1 MPWLGRGIRT
11 IQMVSPPSALQA
23 RQWRGSLGPVRQRR
37 PNTSGR
43 NALPEMQEQQNGKTT
58 RTGQPRPSQRQLRV
72 GETVRKELSDILTRG
87 RFSDPDLDGVIVTI
101 PEVRMTP
108 DLRLA
113 TCLVMPLGGVNAE
126 NVEKALNRSAKYL
139 RGQVSRR
146 LTMKYMPDLRFVL
159 DTRFDDDDR
168 IGTLLHSPEV
178 SRDLDADE
186 EDGDPTKD

>member
-1 MPWLGRGIRT
+1 M
-11 IQMVSPPSALQA
+11 
-23 RQWRGSLGPVRQRR
+23 
-37 PNTSGR
+37 
-43 NALPEMQEQQNGKTT
+43 
-58 RTGQPRPSQRQLRV
+58 
-72 GETVRKELSDILTRG
+72 
-87 RFSDPDLDGVIVTI
+87 IVTI

-168 IGTLLHSPEV
+168 IDTLLHSPEV

-186 EDGDPTKD
+186 EDGDPAKD

>member
-1 MPWLGRGIRT
+1 M
-11 IQMVSPPSALQA
+11 A
-23 RQWRGSLGPVRQRR
+23 RQHGQDSRG
-37 PNTSGR
+37 
-43 NALPEMQEQQNGKTT
+43 
-58 RTGQPRPSQRQLRV
+58 PSQRQLRV

-178 SRDLDADE
+178 SRDLDEDE
-186 EDGDPTKD
+186 GESDAGQD

>member
-1 MPWLGRGIRT
+1 MARHHGQDNRG
-11 IQMVSPPSALQA
+11 
-23 RQWRGSLGPVRQRR
+23 
-37 PNTSGR
+37 
-43 NALPEMQEQQNGKTT
+43 
-58 RTGQPRPSQRQLRV
+58 PSQRQLKV

-87 RFSDPDLDGVIVTI
+87 EFSDPDLEGAIVTI

-108 DLRLA
+108 DLRVA
-113 TCLVMPLGGVNAE
+113 TCLVMPLGGKNAE

-146 LTMKYMPDLRFVL
+146 LTMKYMPDLRFIL

-178 SRDLDADE
+178 SRDLGSDE
-186 EDGDPTKD
+186 IAED

>member
-1 MPWLGRGIRT
+1 MARHRG
-11 IQMVSPPSALQA
+11 QDS
-23 RQWRGSLGPVRQRR
+23 RG
-37 PNTSGR
+37 
-43 NALPEMQEQQNGKTT
+43 
-58 RTGQPRPSQRQLRV
+58 PSQRQLKV

-87 RFSDPDLDGVIVTI
+87 EFSDPDLDGVIITV

-113 TCLVMPLGGVNAE
+113 TCLVMPMGGMNADK
-126 NVEKALNRSAKYL
+126 VEMALNRSAKFL

-168 IGTLLHSPEV
+168 IGSLLHSPEV
-178 SRDLDADE
+178 SRDLGQNGDE
-186 EDGDPTKD
+186 DEG

>member
-1 MPWLGRGIRT
+1 MARHHGQDSRG
-11 IQMVSPPSALQA
+11 
-23 RQWRGSLGPVRQRR
+23 
-37 PNTSGR
+37 
-43 NALPEMQEQQNGKTT
+43 
-58 RTGQPRPSQRQLRV
+58 PSQRQLRV
-72 GETVRKELSDILTRG
+72 GETVRKELSDIFTRG
-87 RFSDPDLDGVIVTI
+87 EFSDPDLDGVIVTI

-113 TCLVMPLGGVNAE
+113 TCLVMPLGGKNAE

-168 IGTLLHSPEV
+168 IGSLLHSPEV
-178 SRDLDADE
+178 SRDLDAE
-186 EDGDPTKD
+186 EEGDSEN

>member
-1 MPWLGRGIRT
+1 MAKQHGQDSRG
-11 IQMVSPPSALQA
+11 
-23 RQWRGSLGPVRQRR
+23 
-37 PNTSGR
+37 
-43 NALPEMQEQQNGKTT
+43 
-58 RTGQPRPSQRQLRV
+58 PSQRQLRV

-87 RFSDPDLDGVIVTI
+87 RFSDPDLDGVIITI

-113 TCLVMPLGGVNAE
+113 NCLVMPLGGANAE

-146 LTMKYMPDLRFVL
+146 LTMKYSPDLKFVL

-168 IGTLLHSPEV
+168 IETLLHSPEV
-178 SRDLDADE
+178 TRDLPADDSTTE
-186 EDGDPTKD
+186 ED

>member
-1 MPWLGRGIRT
+1 MARHHGQDNRG
-11 IQMVSPPSALQA
+11 
-23 RQWRGSLGPVRQRR
+23 
-37 PNTSGR
+37 
-43 NALPEMQEQQNGKTT
+43 
-58 RTGQPRPSQRQLRV
+58 PSQRQLKV

-87 RFSDPDLDGVIVTI
+87 EFSDPDLEGAIVTI

-113 TCLVMPLGGVNAE
+113 TCLVMPLGGKNAE

-168 IGTLLHSPEV
+168 IGTLLHSPGV
-178 SRDLDADE
+178 SRDLGKDE
-186 EDGDPTKD
+186 NRDD